1 MRLSSGGKVNA
12 RLSKEQNIRD
22 RVRPLTKVAGM
33 ESGGTVSYRISV
45 AFCWKIISGVVLWT
59 ASDKGTFWADQ
70 IGSVAGIH
78 QGNAQVSVS
87 VEAQESEYL
96 SLGMIGFAKLIQI
109 AQQSFGTSISCES
122 SIERAKH
129 HLKLQKVLMC
139 IPLPYNVTFKWSPA
153 SDLSKFR
160 QIIGS
165 WGKENG
171 CLENFFR
178 TQHNIHD
185 WIVNMK
191 QNTW

>member
-1 MRLSSGGKVNA
+1 MCLSSGEKVNA
-12 RLSKEQNIRD
+12 RLSKTQYIRD
-22 RVRPLTKVAGM
+22 IVRPLTKVAGM

-45 AFCWKIISGVVLWT
+45 AFCWRIISGVVLWT

-78 QGNAQVSVS
+78 QGNAQVS

-129 HLKLQKVLMC
+129 H
-139 IPLPYNVTFKWSPA
+139 
-153 SDLSKFR
+153 
-160 QIIGS
+160 
-165 WGKENG
+165 
-171 CLENFFR
+171 
-178 TQHNIHD
+178 
-185 WIVNMK
+185 
-191 QNTW
+191 